1 MPETA
6 SKMFFDDVHH
16 AGFSNET
23 SFRAVRPSIAGEDAI
38 RSIPR
43 SSVPGLSLDP
53 LLLGMGQEFADNKET
68 TRTSL
73 KKNAIMEEDDDV
85 AGTSSED
92 DDDDDADDDAD
103 EDGAEDGEASVR
115 KSAAEAQLWE
125 KKARRADL
133 ATKKI
138 IRQRQRQQG
147 AGAVDDLAKEALGFG
162 LHLGA
167 AAAFSAAQR
176 KTSTKEEKKAKKLI
190 KEEKDKSSN
199 LPDISTADVEEG
211 GSRPGS
217 DAGGDDRASQPSSP
231 RSKVE
236 EPDEDIFSPQM
247 IEETLNKMKIVREQC
262 LACTVPYTNSS
273 QQRAETTM
281 RGMLAPAQE
290 KKLQEDEV
298 RVRRFLRW
306 EEDKRQDAEH
316 AQSGLRKTRA
326 AVSKLGMLGRLAQ
339 GGRRN
344 RDFEDHTTF
353 TAELRVR
360 QAPQQ
365 AVDNSA
371 GSPAAEDSMSSQ
383 PPQSARN
390 SSSFRTAGQV
400 VHATTKRGVS
410 FSAQKDSGTSLP
422 PLVTQ

>member
-1 MPETA
+1 
-6 SKMFFDDVHH
+6 MFFDDVHH

-23 SFRAVRPSIAGEDAI
+23 SFRGVRPSIAGEDAI

-53 LLLGMGQEFADNKET
+53 LLLGMGQDFADNKEST
-68 TRTSL
+68 STSL
-73 KKNAIMEEDDDV
+73 ENNAIMEEDEDV

-92 DDDDDADDDAD
+92 DYDDDADDDAD

-115 KSAAEAQLWE
+115 KSAAEADLQA

-138 IRQRQRQQG
+138 IRQRHRQQG
-147 AGAVDDLAKEALGFG
+147 APSVDDLAKEAGGFG
-162 LHLGA
+162 LALGA
-167 AAAFSAAQR
+167 GAAFAAANASKA
-176 KTSTKEEKKAKKLI
+176 KPKKSTTKEEKKTKLI
-190 KEEKDKSSN
+190 KEDKKISSS
-199 LPDISTADVEEG
+199 LPDISTADMEED
-211 GSRPGS
+211 GSRQGS
-217 DAGGDDRASQPSSP
+217 DAGDDEWASHPSSP

-247 IEETLNKMKIVREQC
+247 IEETANKMKIVREHC
-262 LACTVPYTNSS
+262 FACTVPYTNSS
-273 QQRAETTM
+273 RQRAETTM
-281 RGMLAPAQE
+281 RGMLNPAQE
-290 KKLQEDEV
+290 KTLQEDEV

-316 AQSGLRKTRA
+316 AQSGLRKTRKA
-326 AVSKLGMLGRLAQ
+326 LSKLGMVGQLIQ
-339 GGRRN
+339 GGRRT
-344 RDFEDHTTF
+344 RDLEDPHGTF

-383 PPQSARN
+383 PPQSARS

-400 VHATTKRGVS
+400 VHATTQRSVS

-422 PLVTQ
+422 PLVTK